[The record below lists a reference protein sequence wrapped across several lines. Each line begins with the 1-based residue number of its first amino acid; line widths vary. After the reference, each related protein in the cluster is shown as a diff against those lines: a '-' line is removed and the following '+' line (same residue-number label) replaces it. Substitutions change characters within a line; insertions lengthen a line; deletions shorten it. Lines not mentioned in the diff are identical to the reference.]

1 MTTNNTNNTNNASST
16 AKPTTAELRALESF
30 VDEAEA
36 QGSLWWQERITAEI
50 REARSYLRQG
60 DWGATIRR
68 AKSAATKEDEFGKG
82 QSTVAAR
89 FLAEVKALKQ
99 RYEIH
104 GNNGEAAKASLRA
117 ELEAAAAE
125 SEPAPEP
132 KHEEPKHEEP
142 KHEASMRRE
151 KPKNEQRKLTA
162 AECKA
167 IRKKGAIATQSRM
180 LGLKPGYLQ
189 GALAGYRLLPAG
201 VIDKVLALDPA
212 EVAAAT
218 EADRRAANESRT
230 SGTKAYFEKKK
241 PVEPKSDDGK
251 DRDPKPEKPSLT
263 ETIETELMRDGGCA
277 GRWIGDPKPA
287 PTEDRSDEG
296 KNLDP
301 STNPEN
307 PRARIVTVPSIQRL
321 TVPPELRS
329 AAREAMRMQ
338 DAEPRETVPLSVQ
351 VTEAPLSS
359 MIVRLDGE
367 ITKAKL
373 RLEALESLRLDWLLQ
388 AAKEL
393 A

>member
-1 MTTNNTNNTNNASST
+1 MTTSNTNSTNSTNST
-16 AKPTTAELRALESF
+16 AKPTTAELRELESF

-36 QGSLWWQERITAEI
+36 QGSLWWQDRITAEI

-68 AKSAATKEDEFGKG
+68 AKSAVAKEDEFGKG
-82 QSTVAAR
+82 QSTVAGR

-125 SEPAPEP
+125 SEPTPEPEPKTEP
-132 KHEEPKHEEP
+132 KHEEPKTEP
-142 KHEASMRRE
+142 KREASMRRE

-167 IRKKGAIATQSRM
+167 IRKKGAAATQSRM

-189 GALAGYRLLPAG
+189 GALAGYRLLPLG

-218 EADRRAANESRT
+218 EADRIAANENRT

-241 PVEPKSDDGK
+241 PVEPQSDDGK
-251 DRDPKPEKPSLT
+251 DRDPKPEKPVV
-263 ETIETELMRDGGCA
+263 
-277 GRWIGDPKPA
+277 PA
-287 PTEDRSDEG
+287 SAEDRSDEG

-301 STNPEN
+301 ATIRNPL
-307 PRARIVTVPSIQRL
+307 ARIVPTAPQRL
-321 TVPPELRS
+321 TVPPELKRV
-329 AAREAMRMQ
+329 AREIMLSE
-338 DAEPRETVPLSVQ
+338 DTEPTVNLPL
-351 VTEAPLSS
+351 LK
-359 MIVRLDGE
+359 LDQE
-367 ITKAKL
+367 IK
-373 RLEALESLRLDWLLQ
+373 RLQ
-388 AAKEL
+388 AEVEVLRGLRDRWSRA
-393 A
+393 